1 VVVVVGMGLGC
12 CLHTA
17 IVVAKS
23 SPPPSG
29 TAVGRS
35 KSMRDLGA
43 IQNLMMKA
51 RDSRDRGA
59 LPALA
64 LLGAWET
71 ACRPG

>member
-1 VVVVVGMGLGC
+1 VVVVGMGLGC

-23 SPPPSG
+23 SPPPS
-29 TAVGRS
+29 VPSS
-35 KSMRDLGA
+35 KSMHDCG
-43 IQNLMMKA
+43 IWGQFMMKA

>member
-1 VVVVVGMGLGC
+1 VVVGMGLGC

-29 TAVGRS
+29 TAAVGRS